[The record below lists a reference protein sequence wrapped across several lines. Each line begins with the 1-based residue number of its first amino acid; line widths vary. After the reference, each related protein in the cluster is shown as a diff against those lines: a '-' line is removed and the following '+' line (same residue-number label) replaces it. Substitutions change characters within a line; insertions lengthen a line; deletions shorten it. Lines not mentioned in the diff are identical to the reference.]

1 MTAGIHQHPKVF
13 ESPVFRARGLSEHDK
28 KLLMGLGF
36 ATKQYPPQH
45 TIMHQG
51 ESEDRTFIVQS
62 GWGCICKDLVDGE
75 RQIADLALP
84 GDVIGMRVD
93 KGDSHKSFVSLT
105 DMVVFEARAKV
116 VIRALGHSEKLA
128 EVLFWAISR
137 QRAILIEHM
146 TNLGRRSAAVRTGH
160 FLLEIRARLQA
171 AGIDA
176 NRGYDCPLTQYDLA
190 DALGLTAIHVNR
202 MLRELREQGFLSFRH
217 GTVEFFDPEGLAAFC
232 SFDPRYL
239 A

>member
-1 MTAGIHQHPKVF
+1 MTAGIRQYPRVF
-13 ESPVFRARGLSEHDK
+13 ESPVFRARGLSDHDRA
-28 KLLMGLGF
+28 LLTELGF
-36 ATKQYPPQH
+36 VTKEYSAQR

-51 ESEDRTFIVQS
+51 DSEDRTLIVQS
-62 GWGCICKDLVDGE
+62 GWGCLCNDLADGE

-84 GDVIGMRVD
+84 GDVVGLRVD
-93 KGDSHKSFVSLT
+93 QGESHKSVISLT
-105 DMVVFEARAKV
+105 DMVVFEARAKAV
-116 VIRALGHSEKLA
+116 TRALGHSEKLA
-128 EVLFWAISR
+128 AVFFWAMSR

-160 FLLEIRARLQA
+160 FLLEIRARLQG

-176 NRGYDCPLTQYDLA
+176 HRGYECPLTQYDLA

-217 GTVEFFDPEGLAAFC
+217 GRVEFFDPEGLAAFC
-232 SFDPRYL
+232 GFDPCYL
-239 A
+239 R